1 MNLSQYRARR
11 TAMRHGLFPALIAV
25 MAMSVLAGCSNSD
38 TAGAIADP
46 PRFDD
51 PHLEAGRSTWMMTCR
66 ACHLTGVAGAPAVG
80 NFDAWA
86 PRLGKGRSALHAS
99 AVNGLR
105 NESGWTMPPRGGN
118 QRLSTEQVKAAVD
131 YMLAAV
137 TRDQPGVTIGD

>member
-1 MNLSQYRARR
+1 MSHVADESMR
-11 TAMRHGLFPALIAV
+11 TLTRPRIAAFLLAMLISAV
-25 MAMSVLAGCSNSD
+25 LVGCSD
-38 TAGAIADP
+38 PDKAGSIPDP

-80 NFDAWA
+80 NHEAWA

-99 AVNGLR
+99 AVNGIR

-118 QRLSTEQVKAAVD
+118 QQLSSEQVKAAVD
-131 YMLAAV
+131 YMLAVV
-137 TRDQPGVTIGD
+137 TKDRPGVTIGD

>member
-1 MNLSQYRARR
+1 MRA
-11 TAMRHGLFPALIAV
+11 GLFPALIAV
-25 MAMSVLAGCSNSD
+25 MAMSVLTGCSEPD
-38 TAGAIADP
+38 KAGAIADP

-80 NFDAWA
+80 KFDAWA

-105 NESGWTMPPRGGN
+105 NESGWTMPPKGGN
-118 QRLSTEQVKAAVD
+118 QRLSPQQVKAAVD

-137 TRDQPGVTIGD
+137 TSDQPGVTIED